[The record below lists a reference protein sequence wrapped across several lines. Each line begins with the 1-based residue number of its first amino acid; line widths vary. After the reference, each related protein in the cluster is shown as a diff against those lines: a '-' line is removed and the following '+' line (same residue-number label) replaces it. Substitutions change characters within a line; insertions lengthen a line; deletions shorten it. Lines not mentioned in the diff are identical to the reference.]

1 MRYLGKRLSKIC
13 DKENCF
19 EIGEFKAPKSRKRLN
34 DYYFFC
40 INHIKEYNK
49 SGTSI
54 KVLLL
59 IKLKTL

>member
-1 MRYLGKRLSKIC
+1 MKKDKLDIKKCVILGKRSSQKIC

-40 INHIKEYNK
+40 INHIKEYNNP
-49 SGTSI
+49 G
-54 KVLLL
+54 LL
-59 IKLKTL
+59 